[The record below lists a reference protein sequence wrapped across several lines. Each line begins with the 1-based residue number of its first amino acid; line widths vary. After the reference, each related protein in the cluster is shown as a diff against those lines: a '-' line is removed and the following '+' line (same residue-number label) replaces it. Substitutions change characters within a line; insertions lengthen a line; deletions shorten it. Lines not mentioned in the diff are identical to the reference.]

1 MSKRPASSETSDLST
16 TSKRPKPPSNT
27 PMSLERI
34 PLEHIPPN
42 YRVYGALFRDVSN
55 APFLQT
61 QLISRNPEFE
71 YAFIDASTIV
81 SRAHLLAAV
90 WNAVYSSVEG
100 NLRTPNVHSEVVASL
115 NINNNIA
122 DGYRRWGITSDKTKD
137 LVVVKILSS
146 PEPLPQAEQEN
157 EAEEVLSHLTS
168 QIEGRLV
175 RLTDQEI
182 AEVTDWQKVRKYY
195 KLNGVPVLDQ
205 TKDEAVKRKKMESM
219 VIMGMALRGL

>member
-1 MSKRPASSETSDLST
+1 
-16 TSKRPKPPSNT
+16 
-27 PMSLERI
+27 MSLERI
-34 PLEHIPPN
+34 PLEHSPPN

-115 NINNNIA
+115 NINNNVRSA
-122 DGYRRWGITSDKTKD
+122 RSYAYRGC
-137 LVVVKILSS
+137 
-146 PEPLPQAEQEN
+146 
-157 EAEEVLSHLTS
+157 
-168 QIEGRLV
+168 
-175 RLTDQEI
+175 RLTPQ
-182 AEVTDWQKVRKYY
+182 TDCRRV
-195 KLNGVPVLDQ
+195 Q
-205 TKDEAVKRKKMESM
+205 T
-219 VIMGMALRGL
+219 MGYNV

>member
-1 MSKRPASSETSDLST
+1 MSKRPASTGTSDPAI
-16 TSKRPKPPSNT
+16 TSKRPKTPSNVT
-27 PMSLERI
+27 MSLEPI

-55 APFLQT
+55 AALLQT

-71 YAFIDASTIV
+71 YAFIDASTIA

-90 WNAVYSSVEG
+90 WNAVYSAVEG

-122 DGYRRWGITSDKTKD
+122 DGYRRWGIMPDKTKD
-137 LVVVKILSS
+137 LVVIKILSS
-146 PEPLPQAEQEN
+146 PEPLPEAQQEK
-157 EAEEVLSHLTS
+157 EADQVWTHLTA
-168 QIEGRLV
+168 QIEGRPV

-182 AEVTDWQKVRKYY
+182 AQVTDWQKVRKYY

-205 TKDEAVKRKKMESM
+205 TKDETERRRRMESLA
-219 VIMGMALRGL
+219 IMGMALRGL

>member
-1 MSKRPASSETSDLST
+1 MSKRPASTETFDPAIA
-16 TSKRPKPPSNT
+16 SKRPKPPSGIT
-27 PMSLERI
+27 MALERI
-34 PLEHIPPN
+34 QLEHIPQS

-55 APFLQT
+55 ASFLQT

-90 WNAVYSSVEG
+90 WNAVYTSVEG

-122 DGYRRWGITSDKTKD
+122 DGYRRWGITPDKTKD

-146 PEPLPQAEQEN
+146 PETLSDVEQQK
-157 EAEEVLSHLTS
+157 EAEEVWAHLTA
-168 QIEGRLV
+168 QIEGRPVGLI
-175 RLTDQEI
+175 DGEI
-182 AEVTDWQKVRKYY
+182 AQVTDWQKVRKYY

-205 TKDEAVKRKKMESM
+205 MKDDTEKRKRTESLA
-219 VIMGMALRGL
+219 IMGMALRGL